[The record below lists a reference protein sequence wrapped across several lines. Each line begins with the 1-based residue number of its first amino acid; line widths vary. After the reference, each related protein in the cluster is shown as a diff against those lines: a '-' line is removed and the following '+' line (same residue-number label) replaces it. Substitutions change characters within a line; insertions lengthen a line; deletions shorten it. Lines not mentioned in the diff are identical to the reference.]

1 MIDCRVTIC
10 DKSLP
15 EPTQVKVDP
24 GVPTKL
30 IPTKPKFWLTCSLT
44 VPAKMAVQ
52 IDVT

>member
-1 MIDCRVTIC
+1 MTR
-10 DKSLP
+10 
-15 EPTQVKVDP
+15 TQVKVDP